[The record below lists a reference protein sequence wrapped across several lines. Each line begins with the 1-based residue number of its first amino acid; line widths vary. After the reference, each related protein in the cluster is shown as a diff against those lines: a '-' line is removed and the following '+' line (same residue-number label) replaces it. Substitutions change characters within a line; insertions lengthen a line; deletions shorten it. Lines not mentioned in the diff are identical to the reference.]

1 MAIVTLDD
9 VHAALN
15 YPTGVTVDDSE
26 LQGFI
31 DAAEI
36 EVQKLAG
43 DVDSATYSETYDGGD
58 VSIYLR
64 HRPVISVTSITEII
78 GSLTYT
84 LSLQPPGQSVDAWG
98 YSLDD
103 PLSGKVV
110 RRSAAGQPW
119 RFTPGI
125 GNVFVTYTA
134 GRTVVPA
141 NIRLATLELI
151 EHWWQRSQQGAFAT
165 PTGGAIGSPQYDDAV
180 TEPGSNYGIPYR
192 VVDKLTQERMPV
204 IS

>member
-1 MAIVTLDD
+1 MALVTLDD

-15 YPTGVTVDDSE
+15 YPSGTTVDDAE

-31 DAAEI
+31 DAATVEI
-36 EVQKLAG
+36 EKLAG
-43 DVDSATYSETYDGGD
+43 KVESASFTEVYDGGD

-64 HRPVISVTSITEII
+64 QRPVLSVQSITEVI

-98 YSLDD
+98 YSLDN
-103 PLSGKVV
+103 PMSGKVV

-125 GNVFVTYTA
+125 GNITVIYTA
-134 GRTVVPA
+134 GRADVPA

-151 EHWWQRSQQGAFAT
+151 EHWWQHSQQGAFAT
-165 PTGGAIGSPQYDDAV
+165 PTGGAIGSPQYDDAI
-180 TEPGSNYGIPYR
+180 TIPGQAFGIPYR
-192 VVDKLTQERMPV
+192 VQDKLTQERMPV
-204 IS
+204 IA